1 MSWAGLTA
9 NQVVSLS
16 NLKDALDNSVFV
28 TGPSSL
34 TGTNRELLKRDAANY
49 AYIDTSN
56 AGYIVKASNQLMV
69 KGDLTP
75 GATFGGATQ
84 SSIYIANTS
93 LDISISDVQ
102 LNGTSMTGI
111 SFPVTPGNNA
121 MGYSTF
127 MGTGAT
133 LTVSYTFSISGQH
146 IGFTDSALTSAC
158 ADLPPSTSPHD
169 FTGVVAGATAMYLDV
184 GDGACF

>member
-16 NLKDALDNSVFV
+16 NLKDAIDNSVFA
-28 TGPSSL
+28 TGPSSF
-34 TGTNRELLKRDAANY
+34 TGTNRELLKRDVANY
-49 AYIDTSN
+49 AFIDTSN
-56 AGYIVKASNQLMV
+56 VGYIVKASNQLVV

-84 SSIYIANTS
+84 SSIYIDNTS
-93 LDISISDVQ
+93 LDISISDVK

-121 MGYSTF
+121 MGYSTS

-133 LTVSYTFSISGQH
+133 LTVYYSASINGQH
-146 IGFTDSALTSAC
+146 IGFTDSSLFSVCINLLAT
-158 ADLPPSTSPHD
+158 TSPHD
-169 FTGVVAGATAMYLDV
+169 FTGVVAGATAMYLEV
-184 GDGACF
+184 ADGACF